1 MNRLNERQ
9 RRRSKDLGKYLFKK
23 TKLTEIKQREREAR
37 AQGRKQINRAELR
50 VEGHESATGFPSLRT
65 QAMR

>member
-1 MNRLNERQ
+1 MNRLDERQ
-9 RRRSKDLGKYLFKK
+9 RRSKDHGKYLFKK

-37 AQGRKQINRAELR
+37 AQGRKQIHRAELR
-50 VEGHESATGFPSLRT
+50 VEGHEPATGFPSLRT

>member
-1 MNRLNERQ
+1 MNRLDERQ

-23 TKLTEIKQREREAR
+23 TKFTEIKQREREAR

-50 VEGHESATGFPSLRT
+50 VEGHESVTGFPSLRT

>member
-1 MNRLNERQ
+1 MNRLDERQ

-37 AQGRKQINRAELR
+37 VQGRKQIHRAELR
-50 VEGHESATGFPSLRT
+50 VEGHESVTGFPSLRT

>member
-1 MNRLNERQ
+1 MNRLDERQ

-50 VEGHESATGFPSLRT
+50 VEGHESVTGFPSLRT